1 MSNNTSD
8 KQKVEN
14 AQKSTIVCVEE
25 AADLF
30 SRLSTEMQDKIIDL
44 IKSLLLK
51 K

>member
-1 MSNNTSD
+1 MSNNTSV

-14 AQKSTIVCVEE
+14 AQKTTNVCVEE

-30 SRLSTEMQDKIIDL
+30 SKLPTDMQDKIIDL
-44 IKSLLLK
+44 IESLLLK